1 MNWNSI
7 VIIVCI
13 LLAAFAVWKEYVR
26 VNKLRMGWRIVAALA
41 AVLALACIALPLTYQ
56 KDTIKQDKNEIILLT
71 QGYNVDSLKPY
82 ATAKIFTLDEKIK
95 KENAKAVLLNNP
107 DELIGDSTITQ
118 LHILGDG
125 LDKEELQQLNDLP
138 IVFYPAAVKQGITAA
153 AWAQK
158 LKAGDPFTIQ
168 GNFKNASAK
177 KVKLVLK
184 GLSTGLDSVVI
195 NADGDNPFQLT
206 TIPKN
211 TGKNIFNLLAIAGT
225 DTIEKEDLPVQIEP
239 VKPLKVLMLTASP
252 DFESRF
258 LKNWL
263 SQNGYAVAV
272 RSAISKDKFNKEF
285 INFDQFPIDHLSP
298 ATLAKFDVLIGDLAV
313 LKTLNGSEASALQQE
328 VTQKGLGIIIKGDT
342 TTRSTSWLQRDFP
355 TDRLA
360 LKEPLP
366 VSLLPQ
372 GELAKTDKFNAGLVY
387 IKSQGNTQSLVTDQH
402 AHVFA
407 ATALA
412 ERGKL
417 VFTPLNNTFSWML
430 NGDKND
436 YTNLWSLLI
445 GKAARRLPITENWNT
460 LSAIPT
466 VSKPVELLLQSAV
479 VPSNI
484 KINDASAAPTQHSL
498 LPFEWEVNYWPGA
511 TGWQSLQQAG
521 GLLNWFY
528 VYKDNQWEGIRAL
541 NKQMETRN
549 YIETNHLNSLV
560 TKQIREKATIA
571 VSKIYFYV
579 LLLIACVFLWVEA
592 KFL

>member
-1 MNWNSI
+1 M
-7 VIIVCI
+7 IVCI
-13 LLAAFAVWKEYVR
+13 LLAAFAVWKEYAR
-26 VNKLRMGWRIVAALA
+26 VNKSRLVLRMIAALL
-41 AVLALACIALPLTYQ
+41 AVLALACVALPLTYQ
-56 KDTIKQDKNEIILLT
+56 RDIVKQDKNEVILLT
-71 QGYNVDSLKPY
+71 QGYNTDSLKQY
-82 ATAKIFTLDEKIK
+82 ATVKTFTLDEKIK
-95 KENAKAVLLNNP
+95 KENAKAVLLSSL
-107 DELIGDSTITQ
+107 DQIVADSTVTR
-118 LHILGDG
+118 LRILGDG
-125 LDKEELQQLNDLP
+125 LDKEELQQLNGLP
-138 IVFYPAAVKQGITAA
+138 IVFYPASVKQGITAA

-158 LKAGDPFTIQ
+158 LKAGEPLTIQ

-184 GLSTGLDSVVI
+184 GLSTGLDSVMS

-211 TGKNIFNLLAIAGT
+211 TGKNVFNLLAIVGT

-239 VKPLKVLMLTASP
+239 VKLLKVLMLTASP

-263 SQNGYAVAV
+263 SQSGYAVAV

-285 INFDQFPIDHLSP
+285 INLDQFPIDHLSQ

-313 LKTLNGSEASALQQE
+313 LKTLNGGEASALQQE

-342 TTRSTSWLQRDFP
+342 TTHSTSWLQRDFP

-366 VSLLPQ
+366 VPLLLQ

-387 IKSQGNTQSLVTDQH
+387 IKSGGNTQSLVTDER

-412 ERGKL
+412 GSGKL

-445 GKAARRLPITENWNT
+445 GKAARRLPVTENWNT

-466 VSKPVELLLQSAV
+466 MSKPLQLLLQNAV
-479 VPSNI
+479 APLNV
-484 KINDASAAPTQHSL
+484 KINDVSIASAQHSL

-511 TGWQSLQQAG
+511 AGWQSVQQAG
-521 GLLNWFY
+521 GLVNWFY
-528 VYKDNQWEGIRAL
+528 VYKDNEWSGIRAANRQL
-541 NKQMETRN
+541 DTRN

-560 TKQIREKATIA
+560 TKQIHEKATIA

>member
-7 VIIVCI
+7 VMIVCM

-26 VNKLRMGWRIVAALA
+26 VIKLHMGWRIVAALV

-125 LDKEELQQLNDLP
+125 LDREELKQLNSLP
-138 IVFYPAAVKQGITAA
+138 VVFYPASVKQGITAV

-158 LKAGDPFTIQ
+158 LKAGDPLTIQ
-168 GNFKNASAK
+168 GNFKNASSK
-177 KVKLVLK
+177 KVKLILR
-184 GLSTGLDSVVI
+184 GLSTGLDSVTI
-195 NADGDNPFQLT
+195 NADGDNQFQLT
-206 TIPKN
+206 AIPKN
-211 TGKNIFNLLAIAGT
+211 TGKNVFSLLTIVGT
-225 DTIEKEDLPVQIEP
+225 DTTEKEDLPVQIGP
-239 VKPLKVLMLTASP
+239 VKPLKALILTASP

-285 INFDQFPIDHLSP
+285 INLDQFPINHLSP

-313 LKTLNGSEASALQQE
+313 LKTLNASEASALQQE
-328 VTQKGLGIIIKGDT
+328 VTQKGLGIIVEGDST
-342 TTRSTSWLQRDFP
+342 THSTSWLQRDFT

-360 LKEPLP
+360 IKDPPP
-366 VSLLPQ
+366 VSLLLQ
-372 GELAKTDKFNAGLVY
+372 GQTAKTDKFSAGPVY
-387 IKSQGNTQSLVTDQH
+387 IKSGGNTQSLVTDEH

-412 ERGKL
+412 GSGRL
-417 VFTPLNNTFSWML
+417 VFTPLNSTFSWML

-445 GKAARRLPITENWNT
+445 SKAARRLPVTENWNS

-466 VSKPVELLLQSAV
+466 VSKPVQLLLQSAV

-484 KINDASAAPTQHSL
+484 KINDASVAPTQHSL

-511 TGWQSLQQAG
+511 AGWQSVQQAG

-528 VYKDNQWEGIRAL
+528 VYKDNQWKGISAL
-541 NKQMETRN
+541 NKQTETRN

>member
-1 MNWNSI
+1 VS
-7 VIIVCI
+7 
-13 LLAAFAVWKEYVR
+13 LAVFAVWKEYAR
-26 VNKLRMGWRIVAALA
+26 VNKLRLVLRITAALL

-56 KDTIKQDKNEIILLT
+56 KDITKGDKNEIILLT
-71 QGYNVDSLKPY
+71 QGYNIDSLKPY
-82 ATAKIFTLDEKIK
+82 PADKIFTLEEKIK
-95 KENAKAVLLNNP
+95 KENAKVVLLSSL
-107 DELIGDSTITQ
+107 DQLVADSTITR
-118 LHILGDG
+118 LRILGDG
-125 LDKEELQQLNDLP
+125 LDKEELRKLNGLP
-138 IVFYPAAVKQGITAA
+138 IVFYPASVKQGITAA

-195 NADGDNPFQLT
+195 NADGNNPFQLT
-206 TIPKN
+206 TIPKS
-211 TGKNIFNLLAIAGT
+211 TGKNIFNLLVIAGT

-285 INFDQFPIDHLSP
+285 INLDQFPIDHLSP

-342 TTRSTSWLQRDFP
+342 TTRSTSWLQRDFI

-360 LKEPLP
+360 VKDPPP
-366 VSLLPQ
+366 VSLFLQ
-372 GELAKTDKFNAGLVY
+372 GQTDKTDKFNAGLVY
-387 IKSQGNTQSLVTDQH
+387 IKSGGNTQSLVTDEQ

-412 ERGKL
+412 GSGKR
-417 VFTPLNNTFSWML
+417 VFTPLSNTFSWML

-445 GKAARRLPITENWNT
+445 GKAARRLPMTESWNA

-466 VSKPVELLLQSAV
+466 VSKPVQLLLQSALA
-479 VPSNI
+479 PSNV
-484 KINDASAAPTQHSL
+484 KINAVSVAPTQHTL

-511 TGWQSLQQAG
+511 SGWQFVQQAG
-521 GLLNWFY
+521 GLVNWFY
-528 VYKDNQWEGIRAL
+528 VYKDNEWSGIRAANRQL
-541 NKQMETRN
+541 NTRN

-560 TKQIREKATIA
+560 TKQIHEKATIA

-579 LLLIACVFLWVEA
+579 LLLMACVFLWVEA